1 VLVVVSAILTF
12 AAMLSFQ
19 SILAFAWSIW
29 MHPFFV
35 SVIEINHNSA
45 EKTLEASVR
54 IFTEDFENTL
64 KMRFPG
70 KKIDL
75 YQLAANGSTD
85 SLMSMYLNEKMT
97 VSINGKPVKFKYIGS
112 ERVDES
118 TWCYL
123 EASGVNAI
131 QSLHISNKILYE
143 YKKEQINMHHVLVNG
158 QRKSYKLDNPDTEA
172 DFKF

>member
-1 VLVVVSAILTF
+1 MVIASAILTF
-12 AAMLSFQ
+12 ASMLSSQ
-19 SILAFAWSIW
+19 SILALLWSIW

-35 SVIEINHNSA
+35 SVIEINHNAA
-45 EKTLEASVR
+45 EKTLETSVR
-54 IFTEDFENTL
+54 IFTDDFENTL

-75 YQLAANGSTD
+75 YQLASNGATD
-85 SLMSMYLNEKMT
+85 SLMSQYLREKM
-97 VSINGKPVKFKYIGS
+97 SISVNGKPVKFQYVGS

-123 EASGVNAI
+123 EVSAVSSV

-158 QRKSYKLDNPDTEA
+158 QRKSYKLDNPDTEV